1 MKYKIQLIIPTYNHP
16 ETLEWSVQSAQEQ
29 TLDSV
34 RIVII
39 GDGVNDSTRDIVNKL
54 MAEDSRVYFLDKPK
68 AQRHGEEY
76 RHEVIAKFDDP
87 LIAYLGDDD
96 LLFKNHLEV
105 LVDQIGDR
113 CFVNSFPTIIR
124 PDGSIFTAPTQI
136 SDRRFVEWHLNDEKR
151 NTISLTGVMH
161 TRDFYLKLPVGW
173 TPAPRT
179 DYSDH
184 YMWKKFFAHPE
195 FSGITSKF
203 ATTAK
208 FASDLRTHMSTDERQ
223 IEISRFWNEMQNP
236 NFQNKWNSQVSQSVL
251 IAAQELQLGMT
262 HVQSQNQSLA
272 GELGLKVDELSELSK
287 NFEDLNKNFEINR
300 ANYSQI
306 LESQSWKL
314 MSGPRKIHLF
324 FKRFLKRN

>member
-1 MKYKIQLIIPTYNHP
+1 MNYKIQLIIPTYNHP
-16 ETLEWSVQSAQEQ
+16 ETLEWSIKSAQEQ
-29 TLDSV
+29 TVDSV

-39 GDGVNDSTRDIVNKL
+39 GDGVNDSTRDIVQKFML
-54 MAEDSRVYFLDKPK
+54 EDSRVHFLDNSK

-76 RHEVIAKFDDP
+76 RHEAISKFDDP
-87 LIAYLGDDD
+87 LVAYLGDDD

-105 LVDQIGDR
+105 LVDEMGER

-136 SDRRFVEWHLNDEKR
+136 SDRRYVEWHINDEKR

-173 TPAPRT
+173 TPAPKS

-195 FSGITSKF
+195 FNGITSRF

-208 FASDLRTHMSTDERQ
+208 LASDLRTHMSPHDRQ
-223 IEISRFWNEMQNP
+223 IEISRFWDEMQSP
-236 NFQNKWNSQVSQSVL
+236 DFQIHWNSKVSQSVL
-251 IAAQELQLGMT
+251 NTAQELQLGLT
-262 HVQSQNQSLA
+262 YVQSQNQALTRDL
-272 GELGLKVDELSELSK
+272 ELKVDELNENL
-287 NFEDLNKNFEINR
+287 EISR
-300 ANYSQI
+300 TNYARI
-306 LESQSWKL
+306 LESRSWKL
-314 MSGPRKIHLF
+314 MSLPRKINLV
-324 FKRFLKRN
+324 FKRFLNRH